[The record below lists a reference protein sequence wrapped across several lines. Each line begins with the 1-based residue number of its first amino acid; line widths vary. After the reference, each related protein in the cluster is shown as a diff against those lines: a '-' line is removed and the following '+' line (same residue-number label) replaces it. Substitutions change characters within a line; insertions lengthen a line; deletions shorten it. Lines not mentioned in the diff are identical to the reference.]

1 MWQDGREE
9 PQQPRPSAIP
19 PQAEP
24 APWPTV
30 PSNALGMMEF
40 PTSIQSEAGRA
51 EAAQFMAHWA
61 EPSPGE
67 AATTEGHPQGA
78 GDHASAPDGH
88 SSPETLWSRI
98 GSMAQG
104 AVGGAMQ
111 GTTWLG
117 SKAGELVS
125 GAGSLLSETW
135 DSGKAALFHAG
146 RGLRHAANQEGWLGS
161 LLDPMGALDRQ
172 HAQRELGD
180 RFAVVPNE
188 FVGPRLA
195 NQVTSREYEEIARTY
210 SDIRLG
216 RGDLTLDASAYSSQQ
231 QRDAYQSGALD
242 DIAALMQTRSGRH
255 AIAQLH
261 NNGLRDESGKERSGL
276 FGIPLPWGLGS
287 QIHRHTTVMPLLDG
301 NGMPS
306 KDNGQSIA
314 EGKGDAR
321 AILGDGTLGA
331 AGAGVDVRLQY
342 NPRANVGTEYP
353 TLSPLNPWLAE
364 MRSDILLAHEMNHSI
379 RQTQGM
385 VDNRLVRATDN
396 ARNRAD
402 PATARDAGS
411 LNHLGLPL
419 TRVEHQAVGVG
430 LYADADM
437 TENSYRAD
445 RREIADAQ
453 GKGLLAGDT
462 TLHQR
467 ESYSPRSPSSQS
479 VREPTP
485 AQIPPSESIGQ
496 PRPPSKPHGKHPKHT
511 RQ

>member
-1 MWQDGREE
+1 
-9 PQQPRPSAIP
+9 
-19 PQAEP
+19 
-24 APWPTV
+24 
-30 PSNALGMMEF
+30 MEF
-40 PTSIQSEAGRA
+40 PTSIQSEAARA
-51 EAAQFMAHWA
+51 EAVQFMAHWA
-61 EPSPGE
+61 DPSPGE
-67 AATTEGHPQGA
+67 AATAEGHPQGA
-78 GDHASAPDGH
+78 GGHASAPDGH
-88 SSPETLWSRI
+88 SSPGTLWSGI

-104 AVGGAMQ
+104 AIGGAMQ

-117 SKAGELVS
+117 SKAGALVS

-146 RGLRHAANQEGWLGS
+146 RGLRHAANQEGWLGA

-287 QIHRHTTVMPLLDG
+287 QIHHHTTVMPLLEK
-301 NGMPS
+301 NGMPT

-314 EGKGDAR
+314 EGKGDVR
-321 AILGDGTLGA
+321 AILGDGSLGT

-342 NPRANVGTEYP
+342 NPRLNVGKEHS
-353 TLSPLNPWLAE
+353 TLSLLNPWLAE
-364 MRSDILLAHEMNHSI
+364 TRSDILLAHEMNHSI

-396 ARNRAD
+396 TRNRDD
-402 PATARDAGS
+402 PAMARDADPR
-411 LNHLGLPL
+411 NHMGVPL

-430 LYADADM
+430 LYTDSDM
-437 TENSYRAD
+437 TENRYRAD

-453 GKGLLAGDT
+453 GKGLLEGDS

-467 ESYSPRSPSSQS
+467 EAYSPLSSPPMPIRAPVPLLDTNLQPL
-479 VREPTP
+479 R
-485 AQIPPSESIGQ
+485 PSES
-496 PRPPSKPHGKHPKHT
+496 HAKHPKRTT
-511 RQ
+511 RH

>member
-1 MWQDGREE
+1 MKVE
-9 PQQPRPSAIP
+9 
-19 PQAEP
+19 
-24 APWPTV
+24 
-30 PSNALGMMEF
+30 
-40 PTSIQSEAGRA
+40 
-51 EAAQFMAHWA
+51 
-61 EPSPGE
+61 
-67 AATTEGHPQGA
+67 
-78 GDHASAPDGH
+78 
-88 SSPETLWSRI
+88 
-98 GSMAQG
+98 
-104 AVGGAMQ
+104 
-111 GTTWLG
+111 
-117 SKAGELVS
+117 
-125 GAGSLLSETW
+125 
-135 DSGKAALFHAG
+135 
-146 RGLRHAANQEGWLGS
+146 
-161 LLDPMGALDRQ
+161 
-172 HAQRELGD
+172 
-180 RFAVVPNE
+180 
-188 FVGPRLA
+188 
-195 NQVTSREYEEIARTY
+195 
-210 SDIRLG
+210 
-216 RGDLTLDASAYSSQQ
+216 
-231 QRDAYQSGALD
+231 
-242 DIAALMQTRSGRH
+242 
-255 AIAQLH
+255 
-261 NNGLRDESGKERSGL
+261 KERSGL
-276 FGIPLPWGLGS
+276 FGIPLPWDLGS